1 MLLDTLE
8 FSVNLIIDA
17 HNFCICCCL
26 IMDLYMMQWWKFTV
40 IFTLLK
46 SIIFF
51 YKLMQNLPFVNIDL
65 LILKTVMSI
74 F

>member
-1 MLLDTLE
+1 MLLPYHG
-8 FSVNLIIDA
+8 SVYDA
-17 HNFCICCCL
+17 MMKVYRNF
-26 IMDLYMMQWWKFTV
+26 F
-40 IFTLLK
+40 FTLLK

-65 LILKTVMSI
+65 LTLKTVMSI